1 MELTEKFLRID
12 NHACEEGYQWWLDN
26 DQPSDLLPTLY
37 KLTEDNHNDWA
48 NWVIVRFMT
57 HEQKVQYA
65 IFAAEQVIDIYEKKY
80 PTDGRPRKAIEAAK
94 NYLKDKSLTNKEAAY
109 AAAHAAAHAY
119 DAAAYAAYA
128 AHAAAHAA
136 AYAAAHAAK
145 KEMQVKILEYGI
157 GLLTVLRAQLKYK
170 NGPYISPNKTKA
182 HKRRAYEI

>member
-119 DAAAYAAYA
+119 DAAAYTTAYAAAHATAYAAAHAAAHAYDAAAYAAYA

-157 GLLTVLRAQLKYK
+157 GLLTA
-170 NGPYISPNKTKA
+170 
-182 HKRRAYEI
+182 